1 MMYFEISLVLTFI
14 GEDDVRLKMSFLF
27 VVELD
32 LLTVGLKDI
41 HFLKG

>member
-1 MMYFEISLVLTFI
+1 MMYFEISLVLAFV
-14 GEDDVRLKMSFLF
+14 GEEDVRLKMPFLL

-41 HFLKG
+41 HF